1 MRTYDL
7 LVHNN
12 PGTVLTCSPVQ
23 NVYVL
28 YENYYFTIH
37 ERNNINKYASYPDWR
52 NPHMPIA
59 VTASGGQ
66 FVTRA
71 SRLPGYFVAPG

>member
-1 MRTYDL
+1 MYREAFCD
-7 LVHNN
+7 
-12 PGTVLTCSPVQ
+12 
-23 NVYVL
+23 
-28 YENYYFTIH
+28 IK
-37 ERNNINKYASYPDWR
+37 NINKYASCAYWR

-71 SRLPGYFVAPG
+71 SRLPGQFVAPG